1 MALAAYDLSQ
11 PGSSTLSAPFCVM
24 TSLPHCNRNAGSCT
38 DGYTTAS
45 GNRTRLKL
53 KRTKRQ
59 GNKERLLTTTKPI
72 REVCVSTVGALYQEY
87 KCRAVAGTSI
97 KKRLKPMPYKRS
109 HNFEVLSSSQ
119 EPTGLAGNQAS

>member
-45 GNRTRLKL
+45 GSREREIKGIVAVSQYSNKL
-53 KRTKRQ
+53 FS
-59 GNKERLLTTTKPI
+59 E
-72 REVCVSTVGALYQEY
+72 
-87 KCRAVAGTSI
+87 
-97 KKRLKPMPYKRS
+97 KK
-109 HNFEVLSSSQ
+109 SS
-119 EPTGLAGNQAS
+119 G